1 MPTTNVS
8 SAEERRAADRD
19 RIEHAARALLS
30 SEGWHRWV
38 QVRSR
43 NGLARYSF
51 GNQLLIALQNPDATY
66 VAGFRAFLDLGRCVR
81 KGERGIRIHAPMP
94 PLKKENDDE
103 EDGRQ
108 AIRFRS
114 VAVFDV
120 SQTDPLPDT
129 EPVALEPPAAPITGD
144 SHAHLLPKLEVLASE
159 LGYRVSFQ
167 AIAGSHEGSCDSK
180 RRVITVN
187 ASLAVNAQVRVLVHE
202 LAHAQGI
209 DYTAYTREQAEVI
222 VDTAAIIVCGSAG
235 LDVTGDAIPYIAGW
249 GENGA
254 LDAVRGFAAEI
265 DRVARRIEEGMS
277 PRLSP
282 SSRVDEA

>member
-8 SAEERRAADRD
+8 SAEERRAADRE

-30 SEGWHRWV
+30 SEGWQHWV

-81 KGERGIRIHAPMP
+81 KGEQGIRIHAPMP
-94 PLKKENDDE
+94 PRKKENDDE
-103 EDGRQ
+103 DGRQ
-108 AIRFRS
+108 PVRFRS

-120 SQTDPLPDT
+120 LQTDPLPDT
-129 EPVALEPPAAPITGD
+129 EPVALEPPAEPITGD
-144 SHAHLLPKLEVLASE
+144 SHAHLLPKLEALAGE
-159 LGYRVSFQ
+159 LGYSV
-167 AIAGSHEGSCDSK
+167 ATEHVPGSAEGHCDAK
-180 RRVITVN
+180 RKRITIDADLPAN
-187 ASLAVNAQVRVLVHE
+187 ARVRVLVHE

-249 GENGA
+249 GQDGA

-265 DRVARRIEEGMS
+265 DRVARRIEEAIA
-277 PRLSP
+277 
-282 SSRVDEA
+282 V

>member
-1 MPTTNVS
+1 MTTTNVS

-30 SEGWHRWV
+30 SEGWQHWV

-66 VAGFRAFLDLGRCVR
+66 VAGFRAFLDLGRSVR

-94 PLKKENDDE
+94 PRKKENDDE
-103 EDGRQ
+103 GGRQ
-108 AIRFRS
+108 PVRFRS

-120 SQTDPLPDT
+120 AQTDPLPDT
-129 EPVALEPPAAPITGD
+129 EPVALEPPTQPITGD
-144 SHAHLLPKLEVLASE
+144 SHVHLLPKLEVLAGE
-159 LGYRVSFQ
+159 LGYSVCIEPIS
-167 AIAGSHEGSCDSK
+167 GSQEGSCDSK
-180 RRVITVN
+180 RRIITVD
-187 ASLAVNAQVRVLVHE
+187 ASLAPNAQVRVLVHE

-209 DYTAYTREQAEVI
+209 DYTTYTREQAEVI
-222 VDTAAIIVCGSAG
+222 VDTAAIIACGSTG
-235 LDVTGDAIPYIAGW
+235 LDVSGDAIPYIAGW
-249 GENGA
+249 GEDGA

-265 DRVARRIEEGMS
+265 DRVARRIEE
-277 PRLSP
+277 
-282 SSRVDEA
+282 AIAA

>member
-1 MPTTNVS
+1 MPTTNAS

-30 SEGWHRWV
+30 SEGWQHWV

-94 PLKKENDDE
+94 PRKKENDDE
-103 EDGRQ
+103 EGRQ
-108 AIRFRS
+108 AVRFRS

-120 SQTDPLPDT
+120 SQTDPLPDA

-144 SHAHLLPKLEVLASE
+144 SHAHLLPKLEVLAGE
-159 LGYRVSFQ
+159 LGYSV
-167 AIAGSHEGSCDSK
+167 ATEHVPGSAEGHCDAK
-180 RRVITVN
+180 RKRITIDADLPAN
-187 ASLAVNAQVRVLVHE
+187 ARVRVLVHE

-209 DYTAYTREQAEVI
+209 DYTTYTRERAEVI
-222 VDTAAIIVCGSAG
+222 VDTATIIACGSAG

-249 GENGA
+249 GEDGA

-265 DRVARRIEEGMS
+265 DRVARRIEEAMT
-277 PRLSP
+277 
-282 SSRVDEA
+282 A

>member
-8 SAEERRAADRD
+8 SPEERRAADRD

-30 SEGWHRWV
+30 SDGWQHWV
-38 QVRSR
+38 RVRSR

-94 PLKKENDDE
+94 PRKKEDE

-108 AIRFRS
+108 PVRFRS
-114 VAVFDV
+114 VAVFDI

-144 SHAHLLPKLEVLASE
+144 SHAHLLPRLKALATE
-159 LGYRVSFQ
+159 LGYSVRIEPIS
-167 AIAGSHEGSCDSK
+167 GSQEGSCDS
-180 RRVITVN
+180 RRRIITVDS
-187 ASLAVNAQVRVLVHE
+187 SLAANAEVRVLVHE

-209 DYTAYTREQAEVI
+209 DYTTYTREQAEVI
-222 VDTAAIIVCGSAG
+222 VDTATIIVCGSAG

-249 GENGA
+249 GEDGA

-265 DRVARRIEEGMS
+265 DRVARRIEEAIG
-277 PRLSP
+277 
-282 SSRVDEA
+282 A

>member
-30 SEGWHRWV
+30 SEGWQHWV

-81 KGERGIRIHAPMP
+81 KGEHGMRIHAPMP
-94 PLKKENDDE
+94 PRKKENGD

-108 AIRFRS
+108 PVRFRS

-120 SQTDPLPDT
+120 SQTDVLPDT

-144 SHAHLLPKLEVLASE
+144 SHAHLLPKLEVLAGE

-167 AIAGSHEGSCDSK
+167 AIAGSQEGSCDSK
-180 RRVITVN
+180 RRIITAD
-187 ASLAVNAQVRVLVHE
+187 ASLAANAQVRVLVHE

-209 DYTAYTREQAEVI
+209 DYTTYTREQAEVI
-222 VDTAAIIVCGSAG
+222 VDTATIIVCGSVG
-235 LDVTGDAIPYIAGW
+235 LDVTGDAIPYITGW
-249 GENGA
+249 GEDGA

-265 DRVARRIEEGMS
+265 DRVARRIEEAIG
-277 PRLSP
+277 
-282 SSRVDEA
+282 A

>member
-30 SEGWHRWV
+30 SDGWQHWV
-38 QVRSR
+38 RVRSR

-66 VAGFRAFLDLGRCVR
+66 VVGFRAFLDLGRCVR
-81 KGERGIRIHAPMP
+81 KGERGMRIHAPMP
-94 PLKKENDDE
+94 PRKQGDD

-108 AIRFRS
+108 PLRFRS

-129 EPVALEPPAAPITGD
+129 EPVALEPPAEPITGD
-144 SHAHLLPKLEVLASE
+144 SHAYLLPKLEVLAGE
-159 LGYRVSFQ
+159 LGYRVSLE
-167 AIAGSHEGSCDSK
+167 AIAGSQEGSCDSQ
-180 RRVITVN
+180 RRVITVD
-187 ASLAVNAQVRVLVHE
+187 ASLAVNAQVRALVHE

-209 DYTAYTREQAEVI
+209 DYTTYTREQAEVI
-222 VDTAAIIVCGSAG
+222 VDTATIIACGSAG
-235 LDVTGDAIPYIAGW
+235 LDVSGDAIPYIAGW
-249 GENGA
+249 GEDGA
-254 LDAVRGFAAEI
+254 LDAVRGFAADI
-265 DRVARRIEEGMS
+265 DRVARRIEEAIS
-277 PRLSP
+277 
-282 SSRVDEA
+282 A

>member
-1 MPTTNVS
+1 MATTNVS

-30 SEGWHRWV
+30 SEGWQHWV

-43 NGLARYSF
+43 NGLARYSL

-94 PLKKENDDE
+94 PRKKEDDD
-103 EDGRQ
+103 DGRQ
-108 AIRFRS
+108 PIRFRS

-120 SQTDPLPDT
+120 SQTDPLPGT

-144 SHAHLLPKLEVLASE
+144 SHAHLLPKLEALAAE
-159 LGYRVSFQ
+159 LGYRVSVE
-167 AIAGSHEGSCDSK
+167 AITGSQEGSCDSR
-180 RRVITVN
+180 RRVITVD
-187 ASLAVNAQVRVLVHE
+187 ASLAANGQVRVLVHE

-209 DYTAYTREQAEVI
+209 DYTTYTREQAEVI
-222 VDTAAIIVCGSAG
+222 VDTATIIACGSAG

-249 GENGA
+249 GEEGA
-254 LDAVRGFAAEI
+254 LEAVRSFAAEI
-265 DRVARRIEEGMS
+265 DRVARRIEEAIT
-277 PRLSP
+277 
-282 SSRVDEA
+282 V

>member
-30 SEGWHRWV
+30 SEGWQHWV

-81 KGERGIRIHAPMP
+81 KGEHGIRIHAPLP
-94 PLKKENDDE
+94 PRKKENDDD
-103 EDGRQ
+103 DGRQ
-108 AIRFRS
+108 PVRFRS

-129 EPVALEPPAAPITGD
+129 EPVALEPPAQPITGD
-144 SHAHLLPKLEVLASE
+144 SHAHLLPKLEVLAGE
-159 LGYRVSFQ
+159 LGYSV
-167 AIAGSHEGSCDSK
+167 ATEHVPGSAEGHCDAK
-180 RRVITVN
+180 RERITIDADLPAN
-187 ASLAVNAQVRVLVHE
+187 ARVRVLVHE

-209 DYTAYTREQAEVI
+209 DYTTYTREQAEVI
-222 VDTAAIIVCGSAG
+222 VDTAAIIACASAG

-249 GENGA
+249 GEAGA
-254 LDAVRGFAAEI
+254 LEAVRSFAAEI
-265 DRVARRIEEGMS
+265 DRVARRIEEAIG
-277 PRLSP
+277 
-282 SSRVDEA
+282 A